1 MKTFSKYSFSTKNS
15 YLVKFSTV
23 ASYSLLAILAIS
35 LSGCGDKKKT
45 DEADEK
51 KPVVKVEKVFNRDV
65 AQIGTYTATVEPEII
80 NNISTSTPNRIK
92 EILVDEGYNVAKG
105 QTVAIL
111 DDVNI
116 TSYEIQVANAR
127 ANLDNV
133 RQNYDRAV
141 KLLQIGGGT
150 QQNVDQMQLQLTN
163 AENSLSAA
171 ERTLKNVKENT
182 ILVSPIS
189 GVVTA
194 RNYDPGDMTGALPI
208 VTVAQVNPVKIII
221 NVPETELSKVYK
233 GMPASITFDTYGD
246 EIFEGHITMVSPTV
260 DTNSRTFGVEIRLDN
275 KDGKI
280 LPGMFG
286 RVKLELGNANH
297 VVVPDRAIVKQ
308 PGSANQYVYVY
319 KNGVVKYNLVD
330 VGQRLGNAYELLSG
344 VEPGDT
350 VVVTGQ
356 TKLADGL
363 PVDII
368 Q

>member
-1 MKTFSKYSFSTKNS
+1 MKTTFIKITI
-15 YLVKFSTV
+15 VT
-23 ASYSLLAILAIS
+23 ALLPLAACS
-35 LSGCGDKKKT
+35 DKKT
-45 DEADEK
+45 TETEDEK
-51 KPVVKVEKVFNRDV
+51 KPVVKVEKVFNHDV
-65 AQIGTYTATVEPEII
+65 VQVGTYTATVEPELI

-105 QTVAIL
+105 QTIAIL

-116 TSYEIQVANAR
+116 TSYELQVANAK

-133 RQNYDRAV
+133 KQNYDRAV
-141 KLLQIGGGT
+141 KLLEIGGGT
-150 QQNVDQMQLQLTN
+150 QQSVDQMKLQLTN
-163 AENSLSAA
+163 AENTLASA

-182 ILVSPIS
+182 ILVTPIS

-221 NVPETELSKVYK
+221 NVPESELSKITK

-246 EIFEGHITMVSPTV
+246 EVFEGHITMVSPTV
-260 DTNSRTFGVEIRLDN
+260 DVNSRTFGVEIGLSN
-275 KDGKI
+275 KDNKI

-286 RVKLELGNANH
+286 RVKLELGSANH
-297 VVVPDRAIVKQ
+297 VVVPDRAVVKQ

-319 KNGVVKYNLVD
+319 HNGKVSYNQVEL
-330 VGQRLGNAYELLSG
+330 GQRLGDTYELLSG
-344 VEPGDT
+344 VEPGDS

-356 TKLADGL
+356 TKLAGGMAVEL
-363 PVDII
+363 SK
-368 Q
+368 

>member
-1 MKTFSKYSFSTKNS
+1 MKTSIINSCLALTALTFFACDSKTTDN
-15 YLVKFSTV
+15 TV
-23 ASYSLLAILAIS
+23 
-35 LSGCGDKKKT
+35 
-45 DEADEK
+45 EEK
-51 KPVVKVEKVFNRDV
+51 KPVVKVEKVDSKDV
-65 AQIGTYTATVEPEII
+65 VQIGTYTATVEPEMI
-80 NNISTSTPNRIK
+80 NNISSSTPNRIK
-92 EILVDEGYNVAKG
+92 EILVDEGYNVSKG

-116 TSYEIQVANAR
+116 TSYELQVANAE
-127 ANLDNV
+127 ANLANV
-133 RQNYDRAV
+133 KQNYDRAK
-141 KLLQIGGGT
+141 KLLEIGGGT

-163 AENSLSAA
+163 AENTLASAQ
-171 ERTLKNVKENT
+171 RTLKNVKENT
-182 ILVSPIS
+182 VLVSPIS

-221 NVPETELSKVYK
+221 NIPESELSKIYK

-246 EIFEGHITMVSPTV
+246 EEFEGKITMVSPTV
-260 DTNSRTFGVEIRLDN
+260 DTNSKTFGVEIGLQN
-275 KDGKI
+275 KEGKV

-286 RVKLELGNANH
+286 RVKLALGQANH

-319 KNGVVKYNLVD
+319 HNGNVSYNKVEL
-330 VGQRLGNAYELLSG
+330 GQRLGNSYELLSG
-344 VEPGDT
+344 VNPGDT

-356 TKLADGL
+356 TKLADG
-363 PVDII
+363 VAVEIT

>member
-1 MKTFSKYSFSTKNS
+1 MKSKIYFLGSFLLVTISFSCSSEKQNS
-15 YLVKFSTV
+15 
-23 ASYSLLAILAIS
+23 
-35 LSGCGDKKKT
+35 
-45 DEADEK
+45 ENEEK
-51 KPVVKVEKVFNRDV
+51 KPVVKVEKVFNQDV
-65 AQIGTYTATVEPEII
+65 SQIGTYTATVQPELI

-116 TSYEIQVANAR
+116 TSYEIQVANAQ
-127 ANLDNV
+127 ANLENV
-133 RQNYDRAV
+133 KQNYDRAV
-141 KLLQIGGGT
+141 KLLEIGGGT
-150 QQNVDQMQLQLTN
+150 RQNVDQMELQLIN
-163 AENSLSAA
+163 ARNALTAA
-171 ERTLKNVKENT
+171 ERTLKNIKENT
-182 ILVSPIS
+182 VLTTPIS

-194 RNYDPGDMTGALPI
+194 RNYDPGDMTGTMPI
-208 VTVAQVNPVKIII
+208 VTVAQVDPVKIII
-221 NVPETELSKVYK
+221 NVPESELAKVSK

-260 DTNSRTFGVEIRLDN
+260 DTNSRTFGVEIGLKNTGNR
-275 KDGKI
+275 I

-286 RVKLELGNANH
+286 RVKLNLGSANH

-319 KNGVVKYNLVD
+319 HNGKVSYNIVEL
-330 VGQRLGNAYELLSG
+330 GQRLGNTYELLSG

-350 VVVTGQ
+350 VVITGQ
-356 TKLADGL
+356 NKLADGVS
-363 PVDII
+363 VDIT